1 MKKIIFIFGVIFL
14 IISVL
19 YFFKWD
25 QWQVEKVVKEN
36 INALNERDHHKYTR
50 TLTATVQD
58 NTSVGPAAAL
68 FMSNAKAKFEII
80 TLDTKKQDKT
90 TWIVNTKQKIIGS
103 NEIKGDEKLDKTIDI
118 NYHIKDTEKGWKISW
133 YELSEEK

>member
-1 MKKIIFIFGVIFL
+1 MKKITFILGIIFL
-14 IISVL
+14 IIAVL
-19 YFFKWD
+19 CFFKWD

-36 INALNERDHHKYTR
+36 INALNEQDHHKYTS

-80 TLDTKKQDKT
+80 TLNTKKQDKS
-90 TWIVNTKQKIIGS
+90 TWIVRTKQKIIGMTES
-103 NEIKGDEKLDKTIDI
+103 NGDEKLDKTIDI
-118 NYHIKDTEKGWKISW
+118 DYHIKDTEKGWKISW
-133 YELSEEK
+133 YELSEKK

>member
-36 INALNERDHHKYTR
+36 INALNERDHHKYTS

-90 TWIVNTKQKIIGS
+90 TWIVNTKQQIIGS